1 MVPVILD
8 SQGVPRIAHGSMA
21 ASILTQLRTF
31 SAARGTRVTL
41 DLAHNRAT
49 IKVARRP

>member
-8 SQGVPRIAHGSMA
+8 SHGVPRIAHGTMA
-21 ASILTQLRTF
+21 KSILSQMKTF
-31 SAARGTRVTL
+31 SHSRGTRVTL

-49 IKVARRP
+49 ITVKRRH